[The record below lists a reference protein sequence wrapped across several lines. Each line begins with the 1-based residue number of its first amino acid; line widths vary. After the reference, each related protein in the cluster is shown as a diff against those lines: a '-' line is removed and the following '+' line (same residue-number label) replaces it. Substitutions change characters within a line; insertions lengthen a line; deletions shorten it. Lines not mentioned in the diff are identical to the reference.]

1 MTRPPARTAGRIPSR
16 LRFPALVILGLVVHL
31 VAVWPAVVHA
41 QPPPQPATER
51 AEILERLGVVSLQ
64 RRDYAEAARY
74 FRAAIAAG
82 RDHWQIRQNLGFALL
97 SLGRCEEA
105 VDELEISARQSPVP
119 RSFMYLAR
127 CYERL
132 KKPGVAIHWLQQ
144 TLVRLRELTPAE
156 QKDVYGSLGYLYA
169 AEGQNAAA
177 AEAWE
182 HALALSYDPEI
193 ALRLGR
199 AQRLLGETSRARQ
212 TLTAIAPERLTRA
225 SRAVRLD
232 ELAEL
237 YRAAGQPADSIAAL
251 EEANALE
258 PSAQRHHALG
268 LAFRDLK
275 RRQEAV
281 DQFERATALA
291 PDDLEYAVA
300 LGYAYKDARRLADA
314 ARVFEG
320 VLARDPERLPLY
332 QELGYIYAAL
342 SDTPRAV
349 EWFKKSIDNAP
360 RDPRP
365 ESDRAEERARLQQ
378 EVARLAKQFEATAY
392 LTYRSSQRQ
401 PNTGSGGAVGGTLPS
416 QSGVE
421 VAYQPPV
428 IGIRDERIF
437 QIVARLLWNFQPG
450 SLEVDDDSLQAG
462 IALRYKP
469 LRAQNLFV
477 SAERLFAIGKDA
489 SDDWLLRAL
498 YSWEHHPL
506 LGKPD
511 WSHWNYSTVFAD
523 VGYFVERSLWVLY
536 GEARQGVTFKLANQ
550 VLLTPHVVV
559 DARYQDARGPTD
571 SFVEGGGG
579 LSLRYLFNES
589 RYEGYRGSVELLI
602 QYKAGNFFN
611 RPHGA
616 SDGSFHGLV
625 LTGVLRF

>member
-1 MTRPPARTAGRIPSR
+1 M
-16 LRFPALVILGLVVHL
+16 
-31 VAVWPAVVHA
+31 PAVVHA
-41 QPPPQPATER
+41 QPPPRPPTER
-51 AEILERLGVVSLQ
+51 AEILERLGVASLQ
-64 RRDYAEAARY
+64 RRDYGEAARY

-97 SLGRCEEA
+97 SLDRCEEA
-105 VDELEISARQSPVP
+105 VNELEVSVRQSPAP
-119 RSFMYLAR
+119 RSFIYLAR

-144 TLVRLRELTPAE
+144 TLVRLRELPPAE

-169 AEGQNAAA
+169 AEGQNTAA

-199 AQRLLGETSRARQ
+199 AQRLLGDTSRARQ
-212 TLTAIAPERLTRA
+212 TLTGIAPERLSPA

-237 YRAAGQPADSIAAL
+237 SRAEGRLTDSIAAL

-258 PSAQRHHALG
+258 PSAHRHYALG

-275 RRQEAV
+275 RYQEAV
-281 DQFERATALA
+281 DQLERAHALA
-291 PDDLEYAVA
+291 PDDLGYAVA
-300 LGYAYKDARRLADA
+300 LGYAYKDDGRLADA
-314 ARVFEG
+314 ARVFET
-320 VLARDPERLPLY
+320 VLARDPDRLPLY

-349 EWFKKSIDNAP
+349 EWFKKAIDNAP

-378 EVARLAKQFEATAY
+378 EVARLDKRFEATAY
-392 LTYRSSQRQ
+392 LTYRSSARQ
-401 PNTGSGGAVGGTLPS
+401 PSTGSGGAVGGTLPS

-428 IGIRDERIF
+428 IGFRDERIF
-437 QIVARLLWNFQPG
+437 QVFARLLWNFRPE

-462 IALRYKP
+462 VGLRYKP
-469 LRAQNLFV
+469 LRAQNLFL
-477 SAERLFAIGKDA
+477 SAERLFAIGKNA

-511 WSHWNYSTVFAD
+511 WSHWNYTTVFAD

-536 GEARQGVTFKLANQ
+536 GEARQGVTFRIANQ

-559 DARYQDARGPTD
+559 DTRYQDSRGPSD

-579 LSLRYLFNES
+579 VSLRYLFSES

-602 QYKAGNFFN
+602 QYKAGEFFN
-611 RPHGA
+611 RPRAA

>member
-1 MTRPPARTAGRIPSR
+1 MTPPLGRAPGPIRPR
-16 LRFPALVILGLVVHL
+16 LGFFVWALGLAVQL
-31 VAVWPAVVHA
+31 VCVSPAVVQA
-41 QPPPQPATER
+41 QRPPPPATER
-51 AEILERLGVVSLQ
+51 AEILERLGVASLQ
-64 RRDYAEAARY
+64 RRDYEQAARY

-97 SLGRCEEA
+97 SLDRCEEA
-105 VDELEISARQSPVP
+105 VGELELSARQSPAP
-119 RSFMYLAR
+119 RSFVYLAR

-132 KKPGVAIHWLQQ
+132 KKPGVAIHWLQ
-144 TLVRLRELTPAE
+144 LALLRLQELAPAE
-156 QKDVYGSLGYLYA
+156 QKDVLGSLGYLYS
-169 AEGQNAAA
+169 AEGQHAAA

-182 HALALSYDPEI
+182 RALALGDDPEI

-199 AQRLLGETSRARQ
+199 AQRLLGDARRARQ
-212 TLTAIAPERLTRA
+212 TLMAIEPERLSRA

-232 ELAEL
+232 ELAAL
-237 YRAAGQPADSIAAL
+237 DRAEGQLTDSIAAL

-268 LAFRDLK
+268 LAFGDLK
-275 RRQEAV
+275 RRPEAV
-281 DQFERATALA
+281 DHLERAHALA
-291 PDDLEYAVA
+291 PDDLGYAVA
-300 LGYAYKDARRLADA
+300 LGYAYKDAGRLADA

-320 VLARDPERLPLY
+320 VVARDPDRLPLY

-342 SDTPRAV
+342 SDTSRAV
-349 EWFKKSIDNAP
+349 EWFKKAIDNAP

-365 ESDRAEERARLQQ
+365 ESDIAEERARLQQ
-378 EVARLAKQFEATAY
+378 EVARLAKRFEATAY

-401 PNTGSGGAVGGTLPS
+401 PSTGSGGAVGGTLPS

-428 IGIRDERIF
+428 IGFRDERIF
-437 QIVARLLWNFQPG
+437 QVFARLLWNFRPE
-450 SLEVDDDSLQAG
+450 SLDVDDHSLQAG
-462 IALRYKP
+462 VGLRYKP
-469 LRAQNLFV
+469 LRTQNLFV
-477 SAERLFAIGKDA
+477 SAERLFAIGRDA

-511 WSHWNYSTVFAD
+511 WSHWNYTTVFAD

-536 GEARQGVTFKLANQ
+536 GEARQGVTFRIANQ

-579 LSLRYLFNES
+579 VSLRYLFGES

-602 QYKAGNFFN
+602 QYKAGDFFN
-611 RPHGA
+611 RQRGA